1 MNDSRIVTA
10 PDTDLDHRFKILLV
24 DVEWSDIERLSQS
37 INSLK
42 FPVTVFLY
50 GSNDT
55 DDMWCINTQRIANA
69 TLINSRFSGTKEL
82 LKGWLLAQRN
92 THSLGANEIAKASHK
107 EIFDIYSWML
117 LQYNNYLKEE
127 NNDSSTRN

>member
-42 FPVTVFLY
+42 FPITVFLY

>member
-24 DVEWSDIERLSQS
+24 DVEWGDIERLSQS

-42 FPVTVFLY
+42 FPITVFLY

-82 LKGWLLAQRN
+82 LKGWILAQRN
-92 THSLGANEIAKASHK
+92 TYSLGTNEIAKASHK

>member
-24 DVEWSDIERLSQS
+24 DVEWGDIERLSQS

-42 FPVTVFLY
+42 FPITVFLY

-92 THSLGANEIAKASHK
+92 TYSLGTNEIAKASHK
-107 EIFDIYSWML
+107 EIFDIY
-117 LQYNNYLKEE
+117 
-127 NNDSSTRN
+127 

>member
-24 DVEWSDIERLSQS
+24 DVEWGDIERLSQS

-42 FPVTVFLY
+42 FPITVFLY

-92 THSLGANEIAKASHK
+92 TYSLGTNEIAKASHK

>member
-42 FPVTVFLY
+42 FPITVFLY

-117 LQYNNYLKEE
+117 LQYNNYLKEG